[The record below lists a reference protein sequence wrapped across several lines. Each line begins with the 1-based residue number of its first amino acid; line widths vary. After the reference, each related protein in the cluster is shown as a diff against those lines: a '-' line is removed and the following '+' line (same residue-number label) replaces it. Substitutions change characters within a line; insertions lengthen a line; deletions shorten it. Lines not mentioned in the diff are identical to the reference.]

1 MNKVMKSIQ
10 VHETGGVEQLK
21 YEDQPIPTPAGD
33 EVLIRVEASGVN
45 FIDTYQRRGW
55 YELDC
60 PFGLGIEAAGVV
72 QSVGNSVKDFKKGDR
87 VAGFKTQGSYAEY
100 AVYPQHLVV
109 HLPDAISS
117 DVAAS
122 VMIQATTAHYLSH
135 STYRLEKGDTALVH
149 AAAGGTGALLV
160 QMAKLRGAKV
170 IATVGSRQKAEI
182 AKAAGADRVV
192 IYTEDDFEPV
202 VDDFTSGR
210 GCDVVYDSVGKSTF
224 EKGLNCLSE
233 RGFMVLF
240 GQSSGPIGQF
250 DPQILNQKGSL
261 YLTRPSLFSYIQTR
275 TELESRVN
283 DIFAWIEQDRLK
295 VRIDKKF
302 ALKDAA
308 DAHSYIESRKSIGK
322 VLLTP

>member
-135 STYRLEKGDTALVH
+135 S
-149 AAAGGTGALLV
+149 GTGALLV